1 MKPEI
6 KALTFDVF
14 GTVVDW
20 RSSIIEEGN
29 QLNSEWG
36 WELNWED
43 FADRWRG
50 MYQPSMEEVRSG
62 KREWVILDTLHRE
75 SLHTL
80 LEEFGCK
87 GVSEERVEHLNRMW
101 HRLRPWSDS
110 VEGLEKLKNAS
121 FWQPSPTE
129 MLHYWSTW
137 PNSVVY
143 PGTRFWVQK
152 FPGVLNRCPILT

>member
-50 MYQPSMEEVRSG
+50 MYQPSMEKVRSC
-62 KREWVILDTLHRE
+62 
-75 SLHTL
+75 L
-80 LEEFGCK
+80 LYT
-87 GVSEERVEHLNRMW
+87 S
-101 HRLRPWSDS
+101 
-110 VEGLEKLKNAS
+110 
-121 FWQPSPTE
+121 PSP
-129 MLHYWSTW
+129 
-137 PNSVVY
+137 
-143 PGTRFWVQK
+143 RDRQK
-152 FPGVLNRCPILT
+152 SRMPSSA

>member
-20 RSSIIEEGN
+20 RSSIIEEGR

-62 KREWVILDTLHRE
+62 KREWIILDTLHRE
-75 SLHTL
+75 SLLTL

-110 VEGLEKLKNAS
+110 VEGLGRLKK
-121 FWQPSPTE
+121 
-129 MLHYWSTW
+129 
-137 PNSVVY
+137 
-143 PGTRFWVQK
+143 RF
-152 FPGVLNRCPILT
+152 I